1 MHIIYNLLTKYV
13 VRSTLEH
20 AMSAGVSIVLGGLM
34 RISVFFDHVREAAEQ
49 TGMAL
54 PEVLRQVRGF
64 GITALECS
72 LESLMEDIE
81 GRKELFSRCN
91 MQVSCIYGMY
101 DFGNKGDV
109 SLAYPLIDTAASFGA
124 DKVLIVPGFTQL
136 HEEDERKAT
145 RTVGTPAMER
155 MAEVLRTLCGYAKE
169 KHITV
174 TMEDFDDAHAP
185 FASEVQLAWF
195 SEQVPSLGICF
206 DTGNFLYADV
216 DELEAF
222 EVLKQRIRHVHCKD
236 RSLVPNEKET
246 PKLTVTGKE
255 LFASPVGAGCIRMEE
270 IIRRLK
276 GMGYD
281 DTLAIEHFGASD
293 QLAFMEQSAGWL
305 KSRI

>member
-1 MHIIYNLLTKYV
+1 
-13 VRSTLEH
+13 
-20 AMSAGVSIVLGGLM
+20 M

-49 TGMAL
+49 TGREL
-54 PEVLRQVRGF
+54 PDILGQVKSF

-72 LESLMEDIE
+72 LESLTEDID
-81 GRKELFSRCN
+81 GRRALFSQCG

-101 DFGNKGDV
+101 DFANTDDV
-109 SLAYPLIDTAASFGA
+109 SLAYPLIDMAAFFGT

-136 HEEDERKAT
+136 QGEDERKAT
-145 RTVGTPAMER
+145 RTVGTPVMKQ
-155 MAEVLRTLCGYAKE
+155 MAEVLNKLCAYAKK

-195 SEQVPSLGICF
+195 LEQVPDLSICF

-236 RSLVPNEKET
+236 RSLVPDEKET
-246 PKLTVTGKE
+246 PKLTVTGKA
-255 LFASPVGAGCIRMEE
+255 LYASSVGAGCIRMEE
-270 IIRRLK
+270 IISRLK
-276 GMGYD
+276 DMGYD
-281 DTLAIEHFGASD
+281 DTLAIEHFGAAD
-293 QLAFMEQSAGWL
+293 QLGFMKQSAKWL
-305 KSRI
+305 KNMI